1 MTLTSTRM
9 GGLDAAW
16 LIAIALSIAL
26 APLALAWCVG
36 EGVRRMIR
44 IFRRVGP

>member
-1 MTLTSTRM
+1 MTPDHPRSDDSASLIVS
-9 GGLDAAW
+9 W
-16 LIAIALSIAL
+16 LLALML
-26 APLALAWCVG
+26 APLALVWCVG